1 MEAKR
6 VVDDFFEKIIEED
19 VYTTYNDINDLY
31 LEILGNT

>member
-6 VVDDFFEKIIEED
+6 VLDDFFESIFEED
-19 VYTTYNDINDLY
+19 IYTTYDDINDLY

>member
-6 VVDDFFEKIIEED
+6 VLDDFFENIFEED
-19 VYTTYNDINDLY
+19 IYTTYNDINDLY